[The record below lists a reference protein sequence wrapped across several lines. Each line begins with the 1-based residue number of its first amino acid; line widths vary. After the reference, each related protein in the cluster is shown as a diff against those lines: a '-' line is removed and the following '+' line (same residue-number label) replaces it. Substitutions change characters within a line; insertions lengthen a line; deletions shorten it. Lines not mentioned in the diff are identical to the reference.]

1 MFPLSASCS
10 FRQGD
15 WRGISRH
22 FVQSRT
28 PTQVASHA
36 QKYFIRQNNMNKRKR
51 RSSLFDIVNEA
62 PEEPAKAGG
71 RVDGVASGSGGA
83 TRRRGFGALPD
94 DEARWA
100 ASRFLPSL
108 LIKN

>member
-1 MFPLSASCS
+1 MTPSIALMTYDP
-10 FRQGD
+10 QGD

-51 RSSLFDIVNEA
+51 RSSLGAVHVA
-62 PEEPAKAGG
+62 QG
-71 RVDGVASGSGGA
+71 RPINGELVLAA
-83 TRRRGFGALPD
+83 WRRRRRRGGGAFVGL
-94 DEARWA
+94 RV
-100 ASRFLPSL
+100 
-108 LIKN
+108 